1 ITHLHNTSYTNLFSL
16 SLHDALP
23 IYSYPRTDCNFI
35 TESEFNYLS
44 NNIKK
49 LQELYGVEFQADTTP
64 KKRFVDNKK
73 VEEHFALIPT
83 KKIPDQNILKN
94 LSNEETKI
102 YNKILVTTLGMFHKD
117 YEI

>member
-83 KKIPDQNILKN
+83 KKDRKSTRMNSSHVSISYAVFCLK
-94 LSNEETKI
+94 K
-102 YNKILVTTLGMFHKD
+102 
-117 YEI
+117 